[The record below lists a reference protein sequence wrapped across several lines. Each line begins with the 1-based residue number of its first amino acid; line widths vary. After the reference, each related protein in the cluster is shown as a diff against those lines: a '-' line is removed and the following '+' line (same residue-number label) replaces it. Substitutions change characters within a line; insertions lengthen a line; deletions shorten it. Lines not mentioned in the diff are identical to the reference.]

1 MYEEYLGE
9 GYHDTIRKLLQAN
22 KELLPDRIIDADL
35 NIGAMRQILQNRLG
49 IKYQL
54 GQVHFD
60 NEENFGLLQEAAKY
74 LLAGI
79 LCSALRSRT
88 AVPPFVKYQRNWA
101 KKQQRMMERYER
113 LVREIERRIE
123 TGG

>member
-1 MYEEYLGE
+1 MYSEYLGP
-9 GYHDTIRKLLQAN
+9 GYHDAIRTLLRVN
-22 KELLPDRIIDADL
+22 KDLLPDRIIDADL

-88 AVPPFVKYQRNWA
+88 AVPPFVKY
-101 KKQQRMMERYER
+101 
-113 LVREIERRIE
+113 
-123 TGG
+123 